1 MTDRTRQ
8 AARGEDGRRERL
20 EVAAWLLFAVSL
32 GAMEGGVVSVMV
44 KALYRQAVGAV
55 TLDYAVAVLV
65 GAPLFAGITCLGWA
79 AVGLRGRSSRLLV
92 NLQVLCVACLL
103 LLAAAPRNAAGL
115 AMVLTG
121 AVSARLLWSGVL
133 TLRTSVWRL
142 CYDREQRAGLAGR
155 VVAAHYLAIAVTGI
169 SVGALVDSRPA
180 ALPGLY
186 LLIAGLGLAGAFL
199 YRSLSRAA
207 GPEPTLEAEAD
218 EPGRRSR
225 PGSLRAVAGILREDP
240 GFRRYLTWLFVLDCG
255 VQMAAAPLLIGLADR
270 FSFSHIEQIL
280 LITAVPMVAVP
291 LVMPLFARRLAQVH
305 VIRFRAFHSWFYAAS
320 LAFSAAGLA
329 LRSEPCL
336 WLGAALLGVGYAG
349 GSLTWQVGHHDF
361 ATPEKAPHYMSLNV
375 ALNGVRGF
383 VAPAAGVS
391 LYRLAE
397 HLLPGQGPLALLIP
411 LGLAV
416 WGSLGFAAMAREP
429 LSIEESRREPSMP
442 AALPSPLRPLEGAL
456 S

>member
-1 MTDRTRQ
+1 MTEV
-8 AARGEDGRRERL
+8 GHRERL

-32 GAMEGGVVSVMV
+32 GAMEGGVVSVLI
-44 KALYRQAVGAV
+44 KTFYRQAVGAV

-65 GAPLFAGITCLGWA
+65 GAPLFAGITSLGWV
-79 AVGLRGRSSRLLV
+79 AVSLRGRPSRLLV
-92 NLQVLCVACLL
+92 HLQALCVVCLL

-142 CYDREQRAGLAGR
+142 CYDREQRAALAGR
-155 VVAAHYLAIAVTGI
+155 VVAVHYLAIAVTGLA
-169 SVGALVDSRPA
+169 VGALVDSRPA

-186 LLIAGLGLAGAFL
+186 LLIAGLGFAGAFL

-207 GPEPTLEAEAD
+207 GPEPALDVEAD
-218 EPGRRSR
+218 GPGRR
-225 PGSLRAVAGILREDP
+225 GSLRTLQTAAAILREDP
-240 GFRRYLTWLFVLDCG
+240 GFRRYLTWLFVLDGG
-255 VQMAAAPLLIGLADR
+255 VQMATAPLLIGLADR
-270 FSFSHIEQIL
+270 FSLTRIEQIL
-280 LITAVPMVAVP
+280 LITAVPMVVVP
-291 LVMPLFARRLAQVH
+291 IVMPVFARRLARVH

-320 LAFSAAGLA
+320 LAFSTAGLA
-329 LRSEPCL
+329 LHAEPCL

-349 GSLTWQVGHHDF
+349 GSLTWHVGHHDF
-361 ATPEKAPHYMSLNV
+361 ATPGKAPHYMSLNV
-375 ALNGVRGF
+375 TLNGVRGF
-383 VAPAAGVS
+383 IAPAAGVS

-397 HLLPGQGPLALLIP
+397 HLLPGAGPLSLLVP

-416 WGSLGFAAMAREP
+416 WGSLGFAAMARAP
-429 LSIEESRREPSMP
+429 LAIEESQREPPLP

>member
-1 MTDRTRQ
+1 MSTPTPTSPVSPASATSRRGSPTSSAVFRRTSRWPRRTGRTRNSGTTRSTRTPSSPMFRRRCAGCGQTPRRLSANPSPSRGGPRVSTRRAHPMTDRTRQ

-20 EVAAWLLFAVSL
+20 EVPAWLLFAVSL

-142 CYDREQRAGLAGR
+142 RYDREQRAGLAGR

-199 YRSLSRAA
+199 YRS
-207 GPEPTLEAEAD
+207 
-218 EPGRRSR
+218 
-225 PGSLRAVAGILREDP
+225 
-240 GFRRYLTWLFVLDCG
+240 
-255 VQMAAAPLLIGLADR
+255 DR
-270 FSFSHIEQIL
+270 
-280 LITAVPMVAVP
+280 
-291 LVMPLFARRLAQVH
+291 
-305 VIRFRAFHSWFYAAS
+305 
-320 LAFSAAGLA
+320 
-329 LRSEPCL
+329 
-336 WLGAALLGVGYAG
+336 
-349 GSLTWQVGHHDF
+349 
-361 ATPEKAPHYMSLNV
+361 
-375 ALNGVRGF
+375 
-383 VAPAAGVS
+383 
-391 LYRLAE
+391 
-397 HLLPGQGPLALLIP
+397 
-411 LGLAV
+411 
-416 WGSLGFAAMAREP
+416 
-429 LSIEESRREPSMP
+429 
-442 AALPSPLRPLEGAL
+442 
-456 S
+456 